1 MDELQYDRLKKVA
14 RIGIILFI
22 FISILLLGVLLTRTI
37 IVSSYKTEEI
47 LAKEIETVTAPSIVI
62 SDDLI
67 GGYTAEEF
75 EQLSDI
81 DKTLALMYDV
91 PYDDMVEASVQKS
104 LIILSCED
112 SPWSEDIS
120 TAEYTVG
127 KVSNGYKVDY
137 NIGGEVLS
145 VICSYYDATPVVYIK
160 GTEFSEEEKIFFK
173 KMGRSWEVQLDDG
186 THSIQ
191 YR

>member
-1 MDELQYDRLKKVA
+1 MDELQHDRAKKVA

-22 FISILLLGVLLTRTI
+22 VILILLLGVFLTRTI
-37 IVSSYKTEEI
+37 IDSSYKTEEI
-47 LAKEIETVTAPSIVI
+47 LTKEIETVVAPSIST

-67 GGYTAEEF
+67 GGYTVEEF

-91 PYDDMVEASVQKS
+91 PYNDMVEASVQKS
-104 LIILSCED
+104 LIILSCKD
-112 SPWSEDIS
+112 SPWSDDIS
-120 TAEYTVG
+120 TAEYAVG

-137 NIGGEVLS
+137 IIGGDELS

-160 GTEFSEEEKIFFK
+160 DTEFNEDEKVFFK

-186 THSIQ
+186 TYSIQ